1 MRKFLSK
8 KKLFLKD
15 KTINL
20 IMKRGKKTTG
30 EKILL
35 KFVKSFQKSN
45 SKKFITL
52 FQVSI
57 INTTPVFSINT
68 QVVKRGKRKA
78 TKDIPS
84 FLSNHR
90 SRISTSLNFLKQS
103 VNKEKKNGHF
113 YKMFAKE
120 ILTSS
125 LATSSSIVKKNE
137 VQKQVLLNKRYWS
150 NFKW

>member
-20 IMKRGKKTTG
+20 IMTRGKKTTG

-45 SKKFITL
+45 KKKFITL
-52 FQVSI
+52 FQSAI
-57 INTTPVFSINT
+57 INTTPIFSVNT
-68 QVVKRGKRKA
+68 QVVKKGKRKS
-78 TKDIPS
+78 TKDVPS
-84 FLSNHR
+84 FLSSHN
-90 SRISTSLNFLKQS
+90 SRISTSLNFFKQS
-103 VNKEKKNGHF
+103 VVKDKKTGNF
-113 YKMFAKE
+113 YKMLAKE
-120 ILTSS
+120 VLNSS
-125 LATSSSIVKKNE
+125 YAISVSVAKKNE